1 MFLFR
6 NHLSGPLRK
15 HMFTF
20 DWCIS
25 INFVSVFQGSLLVIA
40 LFRAIIDYFSSK
52 TFLIFLILVSC
63 NNKALYVPPKKHTL
77 LYSTELPWAHHLVKS
92 SKCCS
97 QFYYTNLPTR
107 NRKIGVG
114 SEKSDFRIITFAY
127 WLENTKIFILCCV
140 LRKNKGVPVP

>member
-15 HMFTF
+15 LMFTF

-25 INFVSVFQGSLLVIA
+25 IHFVSVFQGSLLVIA

-63 NNKALYVPPKKHTL
+63 NNKALYVPPKKQTL

-92 SKCCS
+92 SKWCS

-114 SEKSDFRIITFAY
+114 SEKTDFRIIAFAY
-127 WLENTKIFILCCV
+127 WLENTQMLSLCCV
-140 LRKNKGVPVP
+140 LRKK